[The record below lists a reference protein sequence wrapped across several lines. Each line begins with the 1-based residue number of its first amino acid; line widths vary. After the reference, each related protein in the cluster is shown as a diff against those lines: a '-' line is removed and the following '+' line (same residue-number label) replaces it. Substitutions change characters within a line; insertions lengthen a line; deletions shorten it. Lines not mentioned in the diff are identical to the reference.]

1 MDLLKL
7 NVISKKKFQECSVN
21 STIKIIFYTIQF
33 ENLFKISLNF
43 RNGITNAKTINA
55 IFNYSLDKYSRP
67 GPAAFIK

>member
-1 MDLLKL
+1 MDSLKV

-21 STIKIIFYTIQF
+21 STIKIIFYTIQ